1 MPSRR
6 WFLLFVVFWVI
17 LAILFGIA
25 REVLA
30 ADPHPYCP
38 GWPAGIEP
46 QAAASS
52 ITFDPATG
60 EYSEPVVTCLQ
71 RITVPVAADGR

>member
-1 MPSRR
+1 MHKSIA
-6 WFLLFVVFWVI
+6 LLCLGGMLGII
-17 LAILFGIA
+17 LGLIIVGIA
-25 REVLA
+25 SG

-38 GWPAGIEP
+38 GWPAGTEP

-71 RITVPVAADGR
+71 VIRVGVAADGQ

>member
-1 MPSRR
+1 MHKSIA
-6 WFLLFVVFWVI
+6 LLCLGGMLGII
-17 LAILFGIA
+17 LGLIIVGIA
-25 REVLA
+25 RG

-46 QAAASS
+46 QAGASS
-52 ITFDPATG
+52 ITFDPVTG

-71 RITVPVAADGR
+71 LIRVPVAADGQ